1 MSLNPCYAWRSLTT
15 RSLLAHSCFSTS
27 FKCTICLSNSFS
39 SCIFKHALGALPFLW
54 VGRNSLPSLVYPS
67 FHHKGLT
74 LRRHCFLF
82 VLLLLVLGGHRS
94 TSSASLSSSKVLL
107 SSECAPW
114 CTLHFIIKGWL
125 WEGIVLC
132 VLLLFVLGDTEVPLP
147 AKSLCLPAE
156 SCSPL
161 NALPGVL
168 FISSLRM
175 LGHKCLLHPLL
186 CNSECLVV
194 RRLWMVCMAP
204 WALHNTKCTWAQWLQ
219 SYKECLLPWPFAFG
233 FCLCLLP
240 WAFAFCLFFFAL
252 AFWRLPMATKIWCSY
267 LEDDDFRPIAGQ
279 TFQNTP

>member
-1 MSLNPCYAWRSLTT
+1 MPLGLF
-15 RSLLAHSCFSTS
+15 HSYE
-27 FKCTICLSNSFS
+27 
-39 SCIFKHALGALPFLW
+39 W
-54 VGRNSLPSLVYPS
+54 VGIL
-67 FHHKGLT
+67 FHLWRTLHFIIKRGT

-204 WALHNTKCTWAQWLQ
+204 WALQNTKCTWAQWLQ

-240 WAFAFCLFFFAL
+240 WAFAFCFFFFAL
-252 AFWRLPMATKIWCSY
+252 AFWLLPMATKIWCSY